1 MEEARSEYTA
11 GFEWM
16 YFALT
21 ATRSIFIFRPFY
33 SIISAHTSITA
44 ANMKNSIR
52 RLRLISPWDFSTK
65 SLPYQR

>member
-1 MEEARSEYTA
+1 M
-11 GFEWM
+11 
-16 YFALT
+16 
-21 ATRSIFIFRPFY
+21 
-33 SIISAHTSITA
+33 ISAHTSITA